1 MTHEGDELD
10 LKAATDR
17 ILAVKQI
24 HEDDLLS
31 KPNVVGVAIGFR
43 QTGGQTTD
51 TLSLVVMVTHKLPQ
65 STLDLE
71 DQIPLTIDGI
81 PVDVQEVGEIAA
93 Y

>member
-1 MTHEGDELD
+1 MTHNGDDLD

-17 ILAVKQI
+17 ILAVK
-24 HEDDLLS
+24 HVYEDELLA

-43 QTGGQTTD
+43 QIGGQITD

-65 STLDLE
+65 GTLDPE
-71 DQIPLTIDGI
+71 DQIPLTLEGI
-81 PVDVQEVGEIAA
+81 PVDVQEVGEITA